1 MQVFP
6 LLSNQSALICLSVA
20 SQHVPTCFVFFHS
33 MGGSLHVQNF
43 SVFVRTFVNLF
54 FFRWSALQE
63 EMRLDMQ
70 RIWKRNLGRDDR
82 CISDHGKEVA

>member
-1 MQVFP
+1 MIKASVYLFV
-6 LLSNQSALICLSVA
+6 LLL
-20 SQHVPTCFVFFHS
+20 TCS
-33 MGGSLHVQNF
+33 
-43 SVFVRTFVNLF
+43 